1 MIEPDFSEL
10 TARVDA
16 LYETPSGEPLGPDV
30 VGVVEDLI
38 KRLEAGQVRAAAQTG
53 DGTWSAVPWVKRGIL
68 LAFGRE
74 RSPRP

>member
-16 LYETPSGEPLGPDV
+16 LYETPSREPLGPDV

-38 KRLEAGQVRAAAQTG
+38 KRLEAG
-53 DGTWSAVPWVKRGIL
+53 
-68 LAFGRE
+68 
-74 RSPRP
+74 